1 MLAGYCLYF
10 FCFKIMIDVQKILV
24 LYSEPLSDMQ
34 LSPELDSDDDILNSE
49 ISVNTNLR
57 NIKVLL
63 TMWATLL
70 LLRHVRSQQQSF

>member
-1 MLAGYCLYF
+1 
-10 FCFKIMIDVQKILV
+10 
-24 LYSEPLSDMQ
+24 MQ
-34 LSPELDSDDDILNSE
+34 LSPELDSDDDILNSD
-49 ISVNTNLR
+49 ISVNTSLQ